1 MILKILDILTSP
13 WAIQPDKMQEIRN
26 IYQTHLRGDKIDIKA
41 INAASPAMNMY
52 GVKDGVAIISI
63 DGVLTK
69 TRSFFSSLFGGSSM
83 RDIGNQIDM
92 AMADTEVHDIILAID
107 SPGGTV
113 DGTQELV
120 AKIGSHRGN
129 GKSIVAVGDGIMA
142 SAAYWIASAADKI
155 YIANDTTS
163 VGSIG
168 VVATHV
174 DVSEQDKQYGE
185 KWTEITAGAYKRI
198 ASNHAPLT
206 VEGREYIQS
215 QVDHIYSVFVQSVAA
230 NRGKDSVEAILPAA
244 DGKIFIGQ
252 QAVEVGLVDGIQN
265 ISVTTN
271 QLIKEFNMNKEEF
284 QVKHPELF
292 QSIVDEG
299 RSAGRNEGIEIG
311 KAQGKEEGMKS
322 GAEEERE
329 RIMAIQKLS
338 SAGNEKIVADAIADG
353 ISTSGQVAERIVLA
367 GKARQ
372 EAQAQAMIDGAVAPV
387 APVESQEDTDT
398 FEAAVDR
405 LMKEGLS
412 RGKAIM
418 KVATEHEDLHKD
430 YLKRI
435 NAR

>member
-1 MILKILDILTSP
+1 MKILDILTSP

-26 IYQTHLRGDKIDIKA
+26 IYQTHMRGDKIDIKA

-52 GVKDGVAIISI
+52 EVKDGVAIISI
-63 DGVLTK
+63 DSVLTK
-69 TRSFFSSLFGGSSM
+69 SRTFFSSLFGGTSM

-174 DVSEQDKQYGE
+174 DVSEQDKQFGE

-230 NRGKDSVEAILPAA
+230 NRGKDSVEDILPAA

-265 ISVTTN
+265 ITVTAN

-322 GAEEERE
+322 GAEAERE
-329 RIMAIQKLS
+329 RIIAIQKLS
-338 SAGNEKIVADAIADG
+338 TAGNEKIVADAIADG

-387 APVESQEDTDT
+387 KPVESQENTDT

>member
-1 MILKILDILTSP
+1 MKILDILTSP

-26 IYQTHLRGDKIDIKA
+26 IYQTHMRGDKIDIKS
-41 INAASPAMNMY
+41 INAANPANMSMY
-52 GVKDGVAIISI
+52 ENHDGVAVISI
-63 DGVLTK
+63 DSVLTK
-69 TRSFFSSLFGGSSM
+69 HRTFFSSLFGGSSM

-92 AMADTEVHDIILAID
+92 AMADTDVHDIILAID

-120 AKIGSHRGN
+120 DKIKSYRGKR
-129 GKSIVAVGDGIMA
+129 KSIVAVGDGIMA
-142 SAAYWIASAADKI
+142 SAAYWIASAADRI

-174 DVSEQDKQYGE
+174 DVSEQDKQFGE

-206 VEGREYIQS
+206 VEGRDYIQS

-230 NRGKDSVEAILPAA
+230 NRKDGSVESVLPAA

-265 ISVTTN
+265 ITVTTN

-292 QSIVDEG
+292 QSIVDES
-299 RSAGRNEGIEIG
+299 RSAGHNEGIEVG
-311 KAQGKEEGMKS
+311 KEHGKEEGMKT
-322 GAEEERE
+322 GAEAERA

-338 SAGNEKIVADAIADG
+338 SPGNEKIIADAIADG
-353 ISTSGQVAERIVLA
+353 ISTSGQVAERIVMA
-367 GKARQ
+367 GKSRQ
-372 EAQAQAMIDGAVAPV
+372 EAQAQAMVDGAVAPV
-387 APVESQEDTDT
+387 PPVESQEQADT
-398 FEAAVDR
+398 FESAVDR
-405 LMKEGLS
+405 LMQEGLS
-412 RGKAIM
+412 RGKAIL

>member
-1 MILKILDILTSP
+1 MKILDILTSP

-52 GVKDGVAIISI
+52 RVKDGVAIISI

-92 AMADTEVHDIILAID
+92 AMNDAEVHSIILAID

-113 DGTQELV
+113 DGTQEIA
-120 AKIGSHRGN
+120 AKIASYRGQ
-129 GKSIVAVGDGIMA
+129 GKKIVAVGDGIMA

-155 YIANDTTS
+155 YIANETTS
-163 VGSIG
+163 AGSIG

-174 DVSEQDKQYGE
+174 DVSEQDKQFGE

-206 VEGREYIQS
+206 VDGREYIQA
-215 QVDHIYSVFVQSVAA
+215 QVDHIYSVFVQSVAS
-230 NRGKDSVEAILPAA
+230 NRGKASVDDILPAA

-252 QAVEVGLVDGIQN
+252 QAVDIGLVDGIQN
-265 ISVTTN
+265 IEVTTY
-271 QLIKEFNMNKEEF
+271 QLLKEVKMTKDEL
-284 QVKHPELF
+284 QAKHPELF
-292 QSIVDEG
+292 QSVVEEG
-299 RSAGRNEGIEIG
+299 RSAAHNEGIEVG
-311 KAQGKEEGMKS
+311 KKQGFDDGIKV
-322 GAEEERE
+322 GAEAERA
-329 RIMAIQKLS
+329 RIMAIKKLPC
-338 SAGNEKIVADAIADG
+338 AGNEKIIEDAIADG
-353 ISTSGQVAERIVLA
+353 ISTSGEVAERIVLA

-372 EAQAQAMIDGAVAPV
+372 EAQAQAMVDEAVSPV
-387 APVESQEDTDT
+387 PPVQSTESADT